1 MMHERMKI
9 VYLFLLFASSS
20 LFAQDSSNVTQKEGK
35 IVVMMTNIPENEGVA
50 MVALSNSKEN
60 YEKKGIAFMGQS
72 AEVAE
77 NRAEVVF
84 ENVPYGIYAIKVFHD
99 EDEDGEMNTNFL
111 GIPSEAYGF
120 SNNAK
125 GSFGPAAWEDA
136 KFTFSSERDT
146 VLIIVD

>member
-35 IVVMMTNIPENEGVA
+35 IVVMMTNIPENEGIA

-60 YEKKGIAFMGQS
+60 YEKKGISFMEQS

-77 NRAEVVF
+77 NRAEVMTISVM
-84 ENVPYGIYAIKVFHD
+84 ISMMI
-99 EDEDGEMNTNFL
+99 
-111 GIPSEAYGF
+111 
-120 SNNAK
+120 
-125 GSFGPAAWEDA
+125 
-136 KFTFSSERDT
+136 
-146 VLIIVD
+146 